1 MPKTFERGF
10 QNSPGPFS
18 NSDADEVALAA
29 FKRIVLTLVAIHGV
43 IVLAW
48 IRLLMWL
55 LNSLF

>member
-1 MPKTFERGF
+1 MRDTFERGF

-29 FKRIVLTLVAIHGV
+29 FNRIVLTLVAIGGV

-48 IRLLMWL
+48 IGLLMWL
-55 LNSLF
+55 LSSLS